1 MKNFATLISI
11 IALTLLLA
19 FLFQSCG
26 DTKARTE
33 EVDTVQGS
41 AAAAIPYLKSRKPGL
56 GSLDEGTHVASIY
69 DKNKAAIARDPNNAE
84 AYLALAELFMNE
96 ARVTGEHPYYY
107 PAALKMIAAIPN
119 LAGKSKDIRF
129 QAAYYKSSILLSQH
143 EFQQALQA
151 GTEGQQLFPQN
162 AGIYGVMI
170 DANVELGHYDEAV
183 RLSDIMV
190 GIRPDLRSY
199 SRISYLREIHGDP
212 DGAIEA
218 MNLAVDAAMPGYEQS
233 AWCRLTLAQLYERYG
248 KLPEAKMHYT
258 ITLQERPDY
267 PFAIAGLASIS
278 AKEGKLD
285 TALAQLDRAIALIP
299 EVAFYEQKAELLRA
313 LNRTAEAD
321 AVTAEVMT
329 MMAEDQAS
337 GHKVDLETALAQLR
351 LQNDPKAALETCNK
365 ALAARPENIDVNAA
379 MAEIYVAIGDLE
391 QAHAH
396 IQKAMRTGSKDPA
409 KNCLA
414 GWIAY
419 QRGDKAAGKA
429 QIKQAFKINPHLE
442 LLIASQAQALL

>member
-11 IALTLLLA
+11 IALTALLTL
-19 FLFQSCG
+19 LMQSCG
-26 DTKARTE
+26 DTNARNKDTDKVTE
-33 EVDTVQGS
+33 T
-41 AAAAIPYLKSRKPGL
+41 AALAIPHLKGRKEGL
-56 GSLDEGTHVASIY
+56 GSPDEGTHVASIY
-69 DKNKAAIARDPNNAE
+69 DKNKALIAKDPNNAE

-119 LAGKSKDIRF
+119 LPGKSADIRF

-143 EFQQALQA
+143 EFQEALIA
-151 GTEGQQLFPQN
+151 GQEGQQLFPKN

-170 DANVELGHYDEAV
+170 DANVELGQYDEAV

-212 DGAIEA
+212 EGAIEA

-267 PFAIAGLASIS
+267 PFAIAGLASIA
-278 AKEGKLD
+278 AKEGKPD

-299 EVAFYEQKAELLRA
+299 EVAFYEQKAELLRK
-313 LNRTAEAD
+313 LGRYEEAD
-321 AVTAEVMT
+321 ALAKEVMT
-329 MMAEDQAS
+329 MMAEDEAS
-337 GHKVDLETALAQLR
+337 GHKMDLELSLAQLR
-351 LQNDPKAALETCNK
+351 LQGDAEVALQTCKK
-365 ALAARPENIDVNAA
+365 ALAARPDNIDVNAA
-379 MAEIYVAIGDLE
+379 MAEIYVALGDWQ
-391 QAHAH
+391 QAKSH
-396 IQKAMRTGSKDPA
+396 IDAALRTGSKDPG

-419 QRGDKAAGKA
+419 QSGDKAAGKA
-429 QIKQAFKINPHLE
+429 QIRAAFKANPSLDHP
-442 LLIASQAQALL
+442 IAAQAKAVI